1 MAAKNKG
8 DAPRRKKKLAA
19 DRPDGVSAQ
28 PAVLAAASRG
38 LAAVPP
44 IYTNQQ
50 LINALHDAAQA
61 LNQPEWSLFEQAGL
75 TLEQLTANR
84 QARYGGPP
92 LEALPGLSAPALAQA
107 RTLLL
112 DQLSTLPLGHGRVNA
127 PDGLNLRAQPGIA
140 SPILSTLPH
149 DSPVTI
155 LAELGEWLYALLEGP
170 SERLDGYLYAAHVL
184 RSAPASTWLDDDGPL
199 ALADPLPVQGS
210 AAAQALI
217 VPWNQY
223 GALLL
228 RLSATLQIDAGV
240 ALAVLLAESNG
251 TPFGPDGRLTLRF
264 EVHLFR
270 REWNPS
276 DPALFDRHFRFDP
289 QQPTA
294 GHSWRPSAHGN
305 WQTFHGSQPA
315 EWEVFTFARTLDER
329 AALRSTSM
337 GMAQIMGFNHLQIG
351 YATVQEMFESFQQSE
366 RAQLLGFF
374 RFLVSHSLLP
384 SLQNADFL
392 RFAAVYNG
400 PGNAPT
406 YAERIQRSLALYHQL
421 YSPPPAAASP
431 AAASP
436 AAASPAAASSS
447 FPAELEQIRRALR
460 RLRWVHAALCGLVA
474 LLLLL
479 AVAERLGRKLPKRRS
494 TPAKTG

>member
-8 DAPRRKKKLAA
+8 DAPSPRRKKKLAA
-19 DRPDGVSAQ
+19 DRPDKAAAQ
-28 PAVLAAASRG
+28 PAELAAAQPAE
-38 LAAVPP
+38 LASASPLLAEVPLL
-44 IYTNQQ
+44 YTNQQ

-61 LNQPEWSLFEQAGL
+61 LNLPEWSLFEQAGL
-75 TLEQLTANR
+75 TLEQLTADR

-210 AAAQALI
+210 AAEQALI

-228 RLSATLQIDAGV
+228 RLSASLQIDAGV

-294 GHSWRPSAHGN
+294 GHSWRPSAHSS
-305 WQTFHGSQPA
+305 WQMFHGSQPA

-351 YATVQEMFESFQQSE
+351 YATVQEMFEAFQQSE
-366 RAQLLGFF
+366 RASCWGFSVFSSATLFCSPFKTQIFCALPPSTMGRATPPPMQRASSALWRSTTRSTAPALPQPVF
-374 RFLVSHSLLP
+374 R
-384 SLQNADFL
+384 
-392 RFAAVYNG
+392 
-400 PGNAPT
+400 
-406 YAERIQRSLALYHQL
+406 
-421 YSPPPAAASP
+421 PAAASP
-431 AAASP
+431 PNWSCFGEPSGGSAGPTQRSAACLRC
-436 AAASPAAASSS
+436 SSS
-447 FPAELEQIRRALR
+447 WPSQ
-460 RLRWVHAALCGLVA
+460 G
-474 LLLLL
+474 
-479 AVAERLGRKLPKRRS
+479 S
-494 TPAKTG
+494 

>member
-8 DAPRRKKKLAA
+8 DAPRRKKKSAVDPP
-19 DRPDGVSAQ
+19 DRVSAR
-28 PAVLAAASRG
+28 PAALAAASPL
-38 LAAVPP
+38 LAHVPP

-75 TLEQLTANR
+75 TLEPLTADR
-84 QARYGGPP
+84 QARYSGPP
-92 LEALPGLSAPALAQA
+92 LETLPGLSAAALAQA

-112 DQLSTLPLGHGRVNA
+112 DQLTSLPLGHGTVNA
-127 PDGLNLRAQPGIA
+127 PDGLNLRAQPDIA
-140 SPILSTLPH
+140 SPVLSTLPH
-149 DSPVTI
+149 NSPVTI
-155 LAELGEWLYALLEGP
+155 LAELGEWLYALLEQP
-170 SERLDGYLYAAHVL
+170 SARLDGYLYAAHVL
-184 RSAPASTWLDDDGPL
+184 RSTPASTWLDDDGPL

-210 AAAQALI
+210 TAERALI
-217 VPWNQY
+217 VSWNQY
-223 GALLL
+223 GALLQ
-228 RLSATLQIDAGV
+228 RLSATLQIDAGI

-264 EVHLFR
+264 EVHIFR

-289 QQPTA
+289 QQPAT
-294 GHSWRPSAHGN
+294 GHSWRPSAQDS

-315 EWEVFTFARTLDER
+315 EWEAFTFARTLDER

-351 YATVQEMFESFQQSE
+351 YATVQEMFERFQQSE

-374 RFLVSHSLLP
+374 RFLVSQSLLP

-406 YAERIQRSLALYHQL
+406 YAARIQHSLALYHQL
-421 YSPPPAAASP
+421 RSPASP
-431 AAASP
+431 
-436 AAASPAAASSS
+436 ASSS
-447 FPAELEQIRRALR
+447 FPAELKQRTLR
-460 RLRWVHAALCGLVA
+460 RPRWVNTALCSLLA

-479 AVAERLGRKLPKRRS
+479 AVAKRLGRQPPKAARKSR
-494 TPAKTG
+494 

>member
-8 DAPRRKKKLAA
+8 DAPSPRRKQKLAA
-19 DRPDGVSAQ
+19 EQPDKASAQ
-28 PAVLAAASRG
+28 PAGLAAASPL
-38 LAAVPP
+38 LAEVPP

-75 TLEQLTANR
+75 TLEQLTADR

-112 DQLSTLPLGHGRVNA
+112 DQLSTLPLGPGRVNA
-127 PDGLNLRAQPGIA
+127 PDGLNLRAQPGIP

-155 LAELGEWLYALLEGP
+155 LAELGEWLYALLERP

-184 RSAPASTWLDDDGPL
+184 RSAPASSWLDDNGPL
-199 ALADPLPVQGS
+199 ALAEPLPVQGS
-210 AAAQALI
+210 AAEQALI

-264 EVHLFR
+264 EVHLFH
-270 REWNPS
+270 REWEPS

-294 GHSWRPSAHGN
+294 GHSWRPSAHGS

-351 YATVQEMFESFQQSE
+351 YATVQEMFEAFQQSE

-374 RFLVSHSLLP
+374 RFLVSQSLLLP
-384 SLQNADFL
+384 LQNADFL
-392 RFAAVYNG
+392 RFATVYNG
-400 PGNAPT
+400 PGNAPA
-406 YAERIQRSLALYHQL
+406 YAARIQRSLALYHQL
-421 YSPPPAAASP
+421 SIPR
-431 AAASP
+431 
-436 AAASPAAASSS
+436 PAAASSVAAS
-447 FPAELEQIRRALR
+447 SVAASGGLPAELELLRRALR
-460 RLRWVHAALCGLVA
+460 RLRWANRALCGLLA

-479 AVAERLGRKLPKRRS
+479 AVAEQLGRKPPKRRS